1 MIKTIE
7 LNLCNLLK
15 WHGMKNK
22 INLEGQESSIVLA
35 GVFAGLFIATL
46 LMITMLAVNY
56 FYPYSPT
63 IPWKEIFTVDE
74 LLTIELSN
82 GNFTRKK
89 ILFLGLID
97 NFTKIDSRPID
108 GLLSEAF
115 FLASHGDMKILFQP
129 SDEIKNFN
137 IGDHVIATKDLLK
150 IYVEVTDR
158 NGNIINFSKSLVPE
172 GTKGEV
178 IDVIYCNAT
187 FGYSSYD
194 DDFYYSPGWFY
205 YVRFET
211 TILNEKLYLKM
222 WVGKDSLKLQK

>member
-1 MIKTIE
+1 MKT
-7 LNLCNLLK
+7 
-15 WHGMKNK
+15 K
-22 INLEGQESSIVLA
+22 INLEGQESSMVLA
-35 GVFAGLFIATL
+35 GVLAGLFIATL
-46 LMITMLAVNY
+46 LMITLLAINY
-56 FYPYSPT
+56 FYSYYPT
-63 IPWKEIFTVDE
+63 LPRKEIFTVDD

-82 GNFTRKK
+82 GNFTRKTT
-89 ILFLGLID
+89 LFLGLID

-137 IGDHVIATKDLLK
+137 IGDHVIATRDLLK
-150 IYVEVTDR
+150 IYVEVIDQ
-158 NGNIINFSKSLVPE
+158 NGNIINFSKPLVPE
-172 GTKGEV
+172 DTRGEV
-178 IDVIYCNAT
+178 IDVIYINAT
-187 FGYSSYD
+187 FGYSFHG

-222 WVGKDSLKLQK
+222 WVGKDSLKLEK